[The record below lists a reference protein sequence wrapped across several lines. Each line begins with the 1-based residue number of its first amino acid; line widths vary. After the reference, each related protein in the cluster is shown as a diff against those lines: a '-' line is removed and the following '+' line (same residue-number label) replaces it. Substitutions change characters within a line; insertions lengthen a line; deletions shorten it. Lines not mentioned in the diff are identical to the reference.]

1 MKPYHGAMTDRRHAL
16 TPDALAMMDAI
27 ARNGSFAAAARE
39 LGKVPSALTYSVRQL
54 EEALDVLLFDR
65 SSRQAELT
73 AAGTELLQ
81 EGRRLL
87 QEMDAV
93 ANRVQRVASGWE
105 AQLSISVE
113 DLLSVPTMFELVEAF
128 CGLCDGRGAVAA
140 DGGGSGRGDGGERSR
155 PGTRLRLRSDV
166 LAGTWEALVSGQV
179 DLAIG
184 VKGDLP
190 NPGGIEL
197 RLLGEVEFV
206 FCVAP
211 HHALAAMP
219 EPLVDA
225 QLVHQRAIAVA
236 DTAQRLTP
244 VTVNLL
250 PGQDVLTVPSMR
262 AKLEALLRGLGCG
275 YVPEPLA
282 RPHLE
287 AGHLVQKRTASGDP
301 TAPLYYAWR
310 AERGGTAG
318 LGRALQ
324 WWLQQ
329 LDSPV
334 TRRALIE
341 RHAGPLD

>member
-1 MKPYHGAMTDRRHAL
+1 MSNRRQAL
-16 TPDALAMMDAI
+16 TPDALLMVDAI

-54 EEALDVLLFDR
+54 EDALDVLLFDR

-73 AAGTELLQ
+73 AAGTELLT

-87 QEMDAV
+87 QAMDAV

-113 DLLSVPTMFELVEAF
+113 DLMSTTTLFELVEAF
-128 CGLCDGRGAVAA
+128 CGLCDGREL
-140 DGGGSGRGDGGERSR
+140 GGTPPGPARGR
-155 PGTRLRLRSDV
+155 PGTRLRLQSDV

-190 NPGGIEL
+190 NPGGVEL
-197 RLLGEVEFV
+197 RLLGALEFV

-211 HHALAAMP
+211 HHALAAVQT
-219 EPLVDA
+219 PLEDA
-225 QLVHQRAIAVA
+225 QLVHQRAVAVA
-236 DTAQRLTP
+236 DTARRLAP

-282 RPHLE
+282 RPHLQ
-287 AGHLVQKRTASGDP
+287 AGHLVRKHTVRGDATAQ
-301 TAPLYYAWR
+301 LYYAWR
-310 AERGGTAG
+310 TERGGTAG

-329 LDSPV
+329 LESPV

>member
-1 MKPYHGAMTDRRHAL
+1 MSDRRQAL
-16 TPDALAMMDAI
+16 TPDALLMVDAI

-73 AAGTELLQ
+73 AAGTELLT

-128 CGLCDGRGAVAA
+128 CGLCDGRALDSQPAGPA
-140 DGGGSGRGDGGERSR
+140 RSR
-155 PGTRLRLRSDV
+155 PGTRLRLQSDV

-197 RLLGEVEFV
+197 RLLGELDFV

-211 HHALAAMP
+211 HHALASME
-219 EPLVDA
+219 EPLGDDR
-225 QLVHQRAIAVA
+225 LVHQRAVAVA
-236 DTAQRLTP
+236 DTARRLAP

-250 PGQDVLTVPSMR
+250 PGQDVLTVPTMR

-282 RPHLE
+282 RPHLQ
-287 AGHLVQKRTASGDP
+287 AGHLVKKRTASGDRQ
-301 TAPLYYAWR
+301 AQLYYAWR
-310 AERGGTAG
+310 ADRGGSAA

-329 LDSPV
+329 LESPV